1 MATLPCH
8 DAPTVSVI
16 MPVYNG
22 AQWLA
27 AAVESVLAQ
36 TLSNIEVLIVDDGS
50 VDDTVLIAQQFASRD
65 ARVRLLRQAGNR
77 GQAAARNLA
86 LGHARGAWIAP
97 VDADDEIFPDRLRRL
112 VEAGESEQAD
122 MIADGLLIRGPRG
135 PGTPNELMPWG
146 GVAGQRLER
155 LSAETLIR
163 SGLAGGR
170 CSLGYLKPLM
180 RRRFLVAH
188 DLRYAEDL
196 RFAEDFHLY
205 ARALF
210 CGARFLLYPESHYV
224 YWQTPSSV
232 SRAGAPRNAGY
243 ASNAGHAL
251 RGSQR
256 LRALLPPADS
266 AAITEALDEYDQR
279 WKFLLWIGQLKRG
292 LAAGHWRKVIRLMFR
307 LPENPVCI
315 MRYVR
320 ERARMRRA
328 ATIPEE
334 APRDVARSG
343 NREADSPSQVI

>member
-1 MATLPCH
+1 LATLPCH
-8 DAPTVSVI
+8 DVPTVSVI

-146 GVAGQRLER
+146 GAAGQRLER

-188 DLRYAEDL
+188 DLHYAEDL

-232 SRAGAPRNAGY
+232 SRAGAPRNAG
-243 ASNAGHAL
+243 HAL
-251 RGSQR
+251 RGSER

-266 AAITEALDEYDQR
+266 AAISEALDEYDQR
-279 WKFLLWIGQLKRG
+279 WQFLFWIGQLKRG
-292 LAAGHWRKVIRLMFR
+292 VAAGHWRKVVGLMIRL
-307 LPENPVCI
+307 PANPIRI

-320 ERARMRRA
+320 ERARVRA
-328 ATIPEE
+328 AAPMTEE
-334 APRDVARSG
+334 AARYAARRV
-343 NREADSPSQVI
+343 NREADSPSRVI